1 MRKNVRKKLSD
12 TKTRRKIRAE
22 VSVQLAMQNEK
33 ITVQL
38 YRIRQSNMSKL
49 SKFNEVGQIV
59 AQNWPK
65 MLEFGQI
72 SKKKGLKC
80 KEISNSHQI

>member
-72 SKKKGLKC
+72 IIWL
-80 KEISNSHQI
+80 